1 MSAPKDLHDVNLIP
15 PARLQ
20 GKRVK
25 ARWRLW
31 AGVCGGYVALLAVVL
46 SSAYALWGED
56 EGAVAKELQSASQRI
71 EAGTTSVIEERK
83 RLAHATS
90 AFQASQAIED
100 RPDWSRL
107 LALVAEDLGGDL
119 VLGGC
124 TLRALDDQAGD
135 LMARL
140 ESVQGGA
147 AVPLVFGPRQH
158 QLHVTGFGKTRHAVS
173 EFTVRLE
180 KTGLFEA
187 VRCVH
192 SERRPFLD
200 GEAIA
205 FTVECR
211 L

>member
-1 MSAPKDLHDVNLIP
+1 MPVHKDLDDVNLIP

-20 GKRVK
+20 GMRVK

-31 AGVCGGYVALLAVVL
+31 AGVCGVYGVLLAVAL

-56 EGAVAKELQSASQRI
+56 KGAVDKQLQSASQRI
-71 EAGTTSVIEERK
+71 EAGTASVIEERK
-83 RLAHATS
+83 RLAHATT
-90 AFQASQAIED
+90 AFQASRAVED

-107 LALVAEDLGGDL
+107 LALVAEHLGPDV
-119 VLGGC
+119 VLSGC
-124 TLRALDDQAGD
+124 RLRALDDQAGD
-135 LMARL
+135 LGARL
-140 ESVQGGA
+140 ESLQGGA
-147 AVPLVFGPRQH
+147 AAALVFAPRQH

-180 KTGLFEA
+180 RTGLFSA
-187 VRCVH
+187 VRCIH

-200 GEAIA
+200 GEGIA
-205 FTVECR
+205 FTLECP